1 MKKLNRVFQRVEND
15 YQEFKAAMFAQDS
28 AVVYE
33 NAYKI
38 SCIYEIYDILR
49 DSYDFSCAEIATILD
64 FKGNILEQIYDEW
77 LHDDYSYHHNL
88 LEDSASPAQT
98 STTSIPETAD
108 CMG

>member
-1 MKKLNRVFQRVEND
+1 MKKLNRVIQKIEND
-15 YQEFKAAMFAQDS
+15 YQEFKAAMYLEDA

-49 DSYDFSCAEIATILD
+49 DSYDFSWEEIATILN

-77 LHDDYSYHHNL
+77 LHDDYSYHRDLIDNTITKALKL
-88 LEDSASPAQT
+88 LMGASNK
-98 STTSIPETAD
+98 
-108 CMG
+108 

>member
-15 YQEFKAAMFAQDS
+15 YREFKAAMFAQDS

-77 LHDDYSYHHNL
+77 LHNDCSARNL
-88 LEDSASPAQT
+88 FEDTIAKALQLLK
-98 STTSIPETAD
+98 ED
-108 CMG
+108 RNE

>member
-1 MKKLNRVFQRVEND
+1 MKKLNRVFQKVEND
-15 YQEFKAAMFAQDS
+15 YQEFKAAMCAEDA

-49 DSYDFSCAEIATILD
+49 DSYDFSCAEIAAILN

-77 LHDDYSYHHNL
+77 LHNDCSARNL
-88 LEDSASPAQT
+88 FEDTITKALQLLKG
-98 STTSIPETAD
+98 D
-108 CMG
+108 RNK

>member
-15 YQEFKAAMFAQDS
+15 YQEFKAAMYAEDA

-49 DSYDFSCAEIATILD
+49 DSYEFSSTEIATILD

-77 LHDDYSYHHNL
+77 LHNDYSYHHNL
-88 LEDSASPAQT
+88 LEDTITKALNL
-98 STTSIPETAD
+98 IKGERNK
-108 CMG
+108 

>member
-15 YQEFKAAMFAQDS
+15 YQEFKAAMCTEDVE
-28 AVVYE
+28 VVYE

-49 DSYDFSCAEIATILD
+49 DSYEFSSTEIATILN

-77 LHDDYSYHHNL
+77 LHNDYCYHRDL
-88 LEDSASPAQT
+88 LEDTITKALNL
-98 STTSIPETAD
+98 IKGERNK
-108 CMG
+108 

>member
-1 MKKLNRVFQRVEND
+1 MTQYFVVVNQWSADFEQGTEILAVKKSLEDERKRVDRDE
-15 YQEFKAAMFAQDS
+15 EFKAAMYAEDA

-64 FKGNILEQIYDEW
+64 FKGNILEQIYDE
-77 LHDDYSYHHNL
+77 
-88 LEDSASPAQT
+88 
-98 STTSIPETAD
+98 
-108 CMG
+108 

>member
-38 SCIYEIYDILR
+38 SCIYEIYDSVLLQLC
-49 DSYDFSCAEIATILD
+49 FFCHGKNACEFAE
-64 FKGNILEQIYDEW
+64 
-77 LHDDYSYHHNL
+77 
-88 LEDSASPAQT
+88 
-98 STTSIPETAD
+98 
-108 CMG
+108 C

>member
-15 YQEFKAAMFAQDS
+15 YQEFKAAMFAQDA

-77 LHDDYSYHHNL
+77 LHNDYSYHHNL
-88 LEDSASPAQT
+88 LEDTITKALNLLKGARNK
-98 STTSIPETAD
+98 
-108 CMG
+108 

>member
-1 MKKLNRVFQRVEND
+1 MKKLNRVFQKIEND
-15 YQEFKAAMFAQDS
+15 YEEFKAAMYAEDA

-38 SCIYEIYDILR
+38 SCIYEIYDIMR

-77 LHDDYSYHHNL
+77 LHNDYSHQDLFDDTISKTLRL
-88 LEDSASPAQT
+88 LKGERNK
-98 STTSIPETAD
+98 
-108 CMG
+108 